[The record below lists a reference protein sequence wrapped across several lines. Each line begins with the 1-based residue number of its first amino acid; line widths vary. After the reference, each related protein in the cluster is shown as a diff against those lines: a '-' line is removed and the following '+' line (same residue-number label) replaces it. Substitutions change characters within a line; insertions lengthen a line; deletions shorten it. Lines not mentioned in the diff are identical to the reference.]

1 MVGLSFRETLIKV
14 SFGLFLVVT
23 VLTPGRAFAGDIGPV
38 HYDVEV
44 ETPSSATLNW
54 KPQLTAFARQE
65 ISLQK
70 SEFKSYVQSIKDQ
83 GSSYLTAKTIRKMR
97 SKYPALQIAN
107 KPCNFAF
114 NFFDF
119 ASWAR
124 PTCEFKYV
132 DAKAYLVAAMKAFL
146 RANPGY
152 NPTED
157 RDSVVNYLD
166 EISNHHWD
174 YKIRNGWFSCP
185 KQIEMGTSAGFPMES
200 KSSPTVR
207 ALRVTISP
215 ANKWHFSVTVLA
227 RNFQTLAANAKI
239 SPKTS
244 PFGIDFNFH

>member
-1 MVGLSFRETLIKV
+1 MPANGFENSTI
-14 SFGLFLVVT
+14 S
-23 VLTPGRAFAGDIGPV
+23 
-38 HYDVEV
+38 YEV
-44 ETPSSATLNW
+44 ESETPAAAVLSWN
-54 KPQLTAFARQE
+54 PQLITFA
-65 ISLQK
+65 K
-70 SEFKSYVQSIKDQ
+70 SQIAHDKAHLKSYVRATKANGTASLRVEDIKD
-83 GSSYLTAKTIRKMR
+83 LRK
-97 SKYPALQIAN
+97 KYPALLMT
-107 KPCNFAF
+107 KKDCNFAF

-227 RNFQTLAANAKI
+227 RNFQTLAANAKV
-239 SPKTS
+239 SQTAAPY
-244 PFGIDFNFH
+244 GIEFNNY

>member
-1 MVGLSFRETLIKV
+1 M
-14 SFGLFLVVT
+14 
-23 VLTPGRAFAGDIGPV
+23 PANAFENSTIS
-38 HYDVEV
+38 YDVEA
-44 ETPSSATLNW
+44 ETPSAAVISW
-54 KPQLTAFARQE
+54 DPQLLTFAKRQIDNE
-65 ISLQK
+65 K
-70 SEFKSYVQSIKDQ
+70 AKVKSYVRDAKAN
-83 GSSYLTAKTIRKMR
+83 GTA
-97 SKYPALQIAN
+97 SLQIDAIKELRQKYSVLLMDN